1 MSAPRYL
8 IINYHTSITCH
19 QNQVPAIYGPI
30 NFMSVLFLWHQTSD
44 DNCNEASRGHPAAA
58 TVARHLWPCPRSQ
71 TGDLDCQCLQT
82 PPIVQWSSI
91 IDSVSIYSMLATE
104 RRGHFLWG
112 ISILFKVPW
121 CGIWQFQV
129 QVTTMRPGRVGQTR
143 NIKYPK
149 LSRAMTMLPL
159 YNHQHPVQVI
169 KAQNQENHNIS
180 PSQPQVRGG
189 AMAMARNHG
198 ISITNWPEQRS
209 ETLPLSRAW

>member
-1 MSAPRYL
+1 MIIVTRPAEVIQLPPRWPDTCDPVPGHRRETWTVNVYRHRQLSHDLESL
-8 IINYHTSITCH
+8 ILYQYN
-19 QNQVPAIYGPI
+19 
-30 NFMSVLFLWHQTSD
+30 
-44 DNCNEASRGHPAAA
+44 
-58 TVARHLWPCPRSQ
+58 
-71 TGDLDCQCLQT
+71 
-82 PPIVQWSSI
+82 
-91 IDSVSIYSMLATE
+91 MLAIE
-104 RRGHFLWG
+104 RRGTFLWG
-112 ISILFKVPW
+112 MSILFKVPW
-121 CGIWQFQV
+121 CGIWRFQV

-189 AMAMARNHG
+189 AMAMALNHG

-209 ETLPLSRAW
+209 ETSPLSRAW